1 MIERIKKLIE
11 KENTTPSAFADE
23 IGISRGS
30 MNHILN
36 GRNNPSLDMVL
47 KIVKRYPNINLD
59 WLMQG
64 TPPIYKGEKASL
76 EPDLFSELSINP
88 INESTEIKY
97 PKEIVDK
104 LPELPVKP
112 IEKESITTQMPTSK
126 NIDKIMIFF
135 KDKTFLS
142 LLPEE

>member
-36 GRNNPSLDMVL
+36 GRNNPSLDMIL
-47 KIVKRYPNINLD
+47 KIVKRYQNINLD

-64 TPPIYKGEKASL
+64 TPPMYKGEKPSL
-76 EPDLFSELSINP
+76 EPDLFAELPISSINEQL
-88 INESTEIKY
+88 ESKY
-97 PKEIVDK
+97 SKEIIDK
-104 LPELPVKP
+104 VAELPIKK
-112 IEKESITTQMPTSK
+112 IEKESITTPIPTSK

-142 LLPEE
+142 LIPEE